1 MSVKIRCKRLGR
13 KNRPFF
19 RVAVMDTR
27 TRRNG
32 PSIEDLGFYDTLA
45 KTEEGRVR
53 LDLERIKHWLSV
65 GAQPSETVRSI
76 LKKLG
81 VNQAPIVVAS
91 RSKKTER
98 KHPRKRGGAGKKAAA
113 RPAAKKTS
121 KS

>member
-45 KTEEGRVR
+45 KTDETRVR
-53 LDLERIKHWLSV
+53 LNLDRVKHWLSM

-81 VNQAPIVVAS
+81 VTGTAIVRAPRA
-91 RSKKTER
+91 KKTQR
-98 KHPRKRGGAGKKAAA
+98 KNVRKRGGAGKKTAAP
-113 RPAAKKTS
+113 PAAKKS
-121 KS
+121 AKS